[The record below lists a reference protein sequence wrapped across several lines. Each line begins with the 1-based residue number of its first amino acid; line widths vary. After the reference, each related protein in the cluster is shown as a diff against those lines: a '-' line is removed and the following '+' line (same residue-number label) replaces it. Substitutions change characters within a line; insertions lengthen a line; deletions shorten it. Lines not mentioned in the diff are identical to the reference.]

1 MFSKGLWKQH
11 FVPALTLIPP
21 HQLILSPD
29 VDTLKKMCGGGG
41 DLPHSAASR
50 GKQRKACVHLIHTT
64 GGLRQGETGGGG
76 VTVQSHNKTQGGP
89 IAMM

>member
-41 DLPHSAASR
+41 GIYLTVP
-50 GKQRKACVHLIHTT
+50 L
-64 GGLRQGETGGGG
+64 QGENSEKPVFTSSTQPEGYDREKRGGGG
-76 VTVQSHNKTQGGP
+76 HGSVT
-89 IAMM
+89 